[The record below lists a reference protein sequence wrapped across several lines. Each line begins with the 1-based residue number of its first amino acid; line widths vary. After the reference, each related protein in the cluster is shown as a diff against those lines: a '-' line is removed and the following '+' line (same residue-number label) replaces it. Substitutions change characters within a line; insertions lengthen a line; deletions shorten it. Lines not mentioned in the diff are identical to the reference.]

1 VFREFRAFR
10 DLQYFLVLRPIIIF
24 LALLAISST
33 GSAQGI
39 PGTRANAAGRAAWEA
54 VRAGR
59 AADAAKAFAEAID
72 AEPRDPSLHLG
83 AGLAAH
89 LLGKPTEAR
98 HALEQALTLAPA
110 YTAAS
115 LLLGE
120 ILYRGSDLDGA
131 IRVYEQAL
139 THAPAHEQLTKRLET
154 WRKEASLHSNFFQSQ
169 GAHFTVLFEGPADE
183 EVARRA
189 VELLEA
195 AYWRVGT
202 AMYTFPEQVITVVLY
217 TQEQFRDITRSPDW
231 AAAVYDGRIRVPM
244 RGALQ
249 RPEELERVLAHE
261 FTHALV
267 RSIAPRGV
275 PTWLNEGLAV
285 LFEPEGRS
293 WAEEQLSKTTTRLP
307 ADTLAGSFAGLSG
320 AKARL
325 AYAQSAVAVD
335 KLIELS
341 GTAAVV
347 ALLQDLAQGEKF
359 KPAFERRILMPFDTF
374 VTGLR

>member
-1 VFREFRAFR
+1 
-10 DLQYFLVLRPIIIF
+10 VLRPLIAVLC
-24 LALLAISST
+24 LAVSALA
-33 GSAQGI
+33 SAQGI
-39 PGTRANAAGRAAWEA
+39 PGTRANEAGRAGWEA

-59 AADAAKAFAEAID
+59 AAEAAKAFADAID

-89 LLGKPTEAR
+89 LLGQPTAAR

-139 THAPAHEQLTKRLET
+139 VHAPAHEQLTKRLDT

-285 LFEPEGRS
+285 VFEPEGRT
-293 WAEEQLSKTTTRLP
+293 WAGEQLAKTRTRLT

-320 AKARL
+320 AKARV

-347 ALLQDLAQGEKF
+347 ALLQDLAQGERF
-359 KPAFERRILMPFDTF
+359 QAAFERRLLMPFDTF
-374 VTGLR
+374 VSGLR

>member
-1 VFREFRAFR
+1 
-10 DLQYFLVLRPIIIF
+10 VLRP
-24 LALLAISST
+24 LGTACLLLVTSVAL
-33 GSAQGI
+33 AQGV
-39 PGTRANAAGRAAWEA
+39 PGTRANAAGRAGWEA

-59 AADAAKAFAEAID
+59 AADAAAAFAEAID

-89 LLGKPTEAR
+89 LLGQPTAAR
-98 HALEQALTLAPA
+98 HALEQALTLAPK

-120 ILYRGSDLDGA
+120 ILYRGSDLEGA

-139 THAPAHEQLTKRLET
+139 AHAPKHEQLLKRLDE
-154 WRKEASLHSNFFQSQ
+154 WRKEASLHSAFFLSL

-183 EVARRA
+183 ELARRA

-202 AMYTFPEQVITVVLY
+202 ALYTFPEQVITVVLY
-217 TQEQFRDITRSPDW
+217 TQQQFRDITRSPDW
-231 AAAVYDGRIRVPM
+231 AAGLYDGRIRVPM

-285 LFEPEGRS
+285 VFEPEGRT
-293 WAEEQLSKTTTRLP
+293 WAQTELSKTDVRLS
-307 ADTLAGSFAGLSG
+307 AETLAGSFAGLTG
-320 AKARL
+320 AKARV
-325 AYAQSAVAVD
+325 AYAQSAVAAD

-347 ALLQDLAQGEKF
+347 ALLQDLARGESF
-359 KPAFERRILMPFDTF
+359 PAAFERRVLMPFDTF

>member
-1 VFREFRAFR
+1 M
-10 DLQYFLVLRPIIIF
+10 LRP
-24 LALLAISST
+24 LAIAVVCTALS
-33 GSAQGI
+33 GFAFAQGI
-39 PGTRANAAGRAAWEA
+39 PGTRANESGRAGWEA

-72 AEPRDPSLHLG
+72 DEPRDPSLHLG

-89 LLGKPTEAR
+89 LLGQSTTAR
-98 HALEQALTLAPA
+98 HELEQALTLSPG

-120 ILYRGSDLDGA
+120 ILYRGSDLEGA

-139 THAPAHEQLTKRLET
+139 THAPSHDQLRTRLET

-183 EVARRA
+183 ELARRA

-202 AMYTFPEQVITVVLY
+202 ALYTFPEHVITVVLY
-217 TQEQFRDITRSPDW
+217 TQQQFRDITRSPDW

-285 LFEPEGRS
+285 VFEPAGRT
-293 WAEEQLSKTTTRLP
+293 WADEQLGKTTTRLS
-307 ADTLAGSFAGLSG
+307 AETLAGSFASLSG
-320 AKARL
+320 ARARV
-325 AYAQSAVAVD
+325 AYAQSAMAVD

-347 ALLQDLAQGEKF
+347 ALLQDLAQGERF
-359 KPAFERRILMPFDTF
+359 PAAFERRILMPFDTF

>member
-1 VFREFRAFR
+1 MIGLWAAMSA
-10 DLQYFLVLRPIIIF
+10 I
-24 LALLAISST
+24 AL
-33 GSAQGI
+33 AQGI
-39 PGTRANAAGRAAWEA
+39 PGTRANEAGRAGWDA

-59 AADAAKAFAEAID
+59 AADAAKAFAAAID

-89 LLGKPTEAR
+89 LLGQPTTAR
-98 HALEQALTLAPA
+98 HALEQALTLDPR

-120 ILYRGSDLDGA
+120 ILYRGSDLEGA

-139 THAPAHEQLTKRLET
+139 VHAPAHEQLTKRLET
-154 WRKEASLHSNFFQSQ
+154 WRTEASLHSNFFQSQ

-183 EVARRA
+183 ELARRA

-202 AMYTFPEQVITVVLY
+202 ALYTFPEQVITVVLY
-217 TQEQFRDITRSPDW
+217 TQQQFRDITRSPDW

-267 RSIAPRGV
+267 RGIAPRGV

-285 LFEPEGRS
+285 VFEPEGRT
-293 WAEEQLSKTTTRLP
+293 WAEAQLAKTPTRLP
-307 ADTLAGSFAGLSG
+307 AATLAGSFAGLSG
-320 AKARL
+320 AKARI

-347 ALLQDLAQGEKF
+347 ALLQDVAQGERF
-359 KPAFERRILMPFDTF
+359 AAAFERRILMPFDTF

>member
-1 VFREFRAFR
+1 MLR
-10 DLQYFLVLRPIIIF
+10 LVTT
-24 LALLAISST
+24 ACVLLLTSIAV
-33 GSAQGI
+33 AQGI
-39 PGTRANAAGRAAWEA
+39 PGTRANAAGRAGWESI
-54 VRAGR
+54 RAGR
-59 AADAAKAFAEAID
+59 AADAARAFADALE

-89 LLGKPTEAR
+89 LLGQPTAAR
-98 HALEQALTLAPA
+98 HALEQALALTPS

-139 THAPAHEQLTKRLET
+139 VHAPRHEQLSSRLDA

-189 VELLEA
+189 VELLET

-202 AMYTFPEQVITVVLY
+202 ALYTFPEQVITVVLY

-244 RGALQ
+244 RGALK

-285 LFEPEGRS
+285 VFEPEGRT
-293 WAEEQLSKTTTRLP
+293 WAEEQLAKTATRLP
-307 ADTLAGSFAGLSG
+307 AEALAGSFAGLSG
-320 AKARL
+320 AKART

-335 KLIELS
+335 RLLELS
-341 GTAAVV
+341 GAAAVV
-347 ALLQDLAQGEKF
+347 ALLQDLAQGETF
-359 KPAFERRILMPFDTF
+359 PAAFERRILMPFDTF

>member
-1 VFREFRAFR
+1 
-10 DLQYFLVLRPIIIF
+10 VLRPIII
-24 LALLAISST
+24 LIALLAIPST
-33 GSAQGI
+33 SPAQGV
-39 PGTRANAAGRAAWEA
+39 PGTRANAAGRAGWEA

-59 AADAAKAFAEAID
+59 AADAATAFAEAID

-307 ADTLAGSFAGLSG
+307 ADTLSGSFAGLSG

-359 KPAFERRILMPFDTF
+359 QAAFERRILMPFDTF

>member
-1 VFREFRAFR
+1 M
-10 DLQYFLVLRPIIIF
+10 LRPFTIVC
-24 LALLAISST
+24 LWAALSAIAL
-33 GSAQGI
+33 AQGL
-39 PGTRANAAGRAAWEA
+39 PGTRANQAGRTGWEA

-59 AADAAKAFAEAID
+59 AAEAAKSFAEAID

-89 LLGKPTEAR
+89 LLGQPTAAR
-98 HALEQALTLAPA
+98 HALDEALRLAPT

-139 THAPAHEQLTKRLET
+139 THAPGHEQLTKRLDV

-183 EVARRA
+183 ELARRA
-189 VELLEA
+189 VELLES

-285 LFEPEGRS
+285 VFEPEGRT
-293 WAEEQLSKTTTRLP
+293 WADEQLAKTSTRLSSE
-307 ADTLAGSFAGLSG
+307 ALAGSFAGLSG
-320 AKARL
+320 AKARV
-325 AYAQSAVAVD
+325 AYAQSALAVD

-347 ALLQDLAQGEKF
+347 ALLQDLAQGERF
-359 KPAFERRILMPFDTF
+359 PAAFERRILMPFDTF